1 MTFEA
6 DRGAA
11 VFRVR
16 NQVTANT
23 KATRYKENGRI
34 KQPCYAEP
42 RPAPRAL
49 AHQTRFCLSP
59 GFTSCPTF
67 QDWANREAAHVADEA
82 VPTMAATSGF
92 FDEAEAAL
100 GGETGSRRGLDGSE
114 GDLVA
119 AGADGPVVPGSDE
132 VAGQGHEAFAE
143 ASALAAPARVPDWD
157 RPRPRR
163 DYPRLDRSRRFP
175 PVLAGLI
182 ILAVAALAVFLLP
195 SVITGMFGA
204 NSSSPSSPASPTRGA
219 TATPGAPTLTRAPKP
234 LVYVVRSGD
243 TLSKIA
249 KQFDVGL
256 DELLA
261 ANPQLSDPNRIN
273 VGDQLTIP
281 TPAPSPGASPSGTA
295 AP

>member
-6 DRGAA
+6 DRGAGLPTACPFVAFADERDLRA
-11 VFRVR
+11 VRPDHR
-16 NQVTANT
+16 H
-23 KATRYKENGRI
+23 R
-34 KQPCYAEP
+34 CYAES
-42 RPAPRAL
+42 RPASRAL
-49 AHQTRFCLSP
+49 AHQTSFCLSP

-67 QDWANREAAHVADEA
+67 QDWANREAAQVADEA
-82 VPTMAATSGF
+82 VPTMTATSGF
-92 FDEAEAAL
+92 FDEAEAAPT
-100 GGETGSRRGLDGSE
+100 GETGSGRALEESE

-119 AGADGPVVPGSDE
+119 AGADGPVEAGGDDVAERGDE
-132 VAGQGHEAFAE
+132 VFAE
-143 ASALAAPARVPDWD
+143 AAALAAPARVPDWD

-163 DYPRLDRSRRFP
+163 DYPRLDRSRRIP

-182 ILAVAALAVFLLP
+182 VLVVAALAVFLLP
-195 SVITGMFGA
+195 SIITGMFGS
-204 NSSSPSSPASPTRGA
+204 NSSLPSPSASPTLGA
-219 TATPGAPTLTRAPKP
+219 TATPGAPTLTPAPTP

-243 TLSKIA
+243 TMSKIA

-256 DELLA
+256 DELIA

>member
-6 DRGAA
+6 DRGAGLPTACPFVAFADERDLRA
-11 VFRVR
+11 VRPDHR
-16 NQVTANT
+16 H
-23 KATRYKENGRI
+23 R
-34 KQPCYAEP
+34 CYAEP
-42 RPAPRAL
+42 RPASRAL

-163 DYPRLDRSRRFP
+163 DYPRLDRSRRIP

-182 ILAVAALAVFLLP
+182 VLVVAALAVFLLP
-195 SVITGMFGA
+195 SIITGMFGS
-204 NSSSPSSPASPTRGA
+204 NSSLPSPSASPTLGA
-219 TATPGAPTLTRAPKP
+219 TATPGAPTLTPAPTP

-243 TLSKIA
+243 TMSKIA

-256 DELLA
+256 DELIA